1 MSNHRVG
8 RSLILERLDR
18 CFANQNWIQTHLNAS
33 VTHLPRIYS
42 DHSPLLVQ
50 INISDRHN
58 NSKPFRLENCWYDHC
73 EFKNIVSGCW
83 LNNDHKTTYSNFVY
97 TIKNW
102 SKVILGGFLK
112 RKKKKNCIL
121 ARFKRIQKNPLFSNN
136 DFLVNLNMHLIK
148 EYNDL
153 LKIEEDHWCMR
164 SRINW
169 INDGTLILNFITSPL
184 LIVDV
189 EIIFLFLKMTM
200 GIGSLII

>member
-18 CFANQNWIQTHLNAS
+18 CFANQNWIQTHLNVS

-112 RKKKKNCIL
+112 RKKKEKLYPC
-121 ARFKRIQKNPLFSNN
+121 
-136 DFLVNLNMHLIK
+136 
-148 EYNDL
+148 
-153 LKIEEDHWCMR
+153 
-164 SRINW
+164 
-169 INDGTLILNFITSPL
+169 
-184 LIVDV
+184 
-189 EIIFLFLKMTM
+189 
-200 GIGSLII
+200 